1 MVRKF
6 MAAAAALVMATSVL
20 AAQSLP
26 ASPEGKAQGQFGGK
40 YVKAANGEMEY
51 QGGKWV
57 EISYGRPILRGR
69 TNIFGAG
76 ATYGKDLN
84 AGAPVWRAGANVSTR
99 LRTELPLVIG
109 GKALPA
115 GEYSVFIEL
124 KEGAW
129 TLVVSSWA
137 QQKTYD
143 PKNKEAL
150 WGSYNYT
157 ADKDVLRVP
166 MKLAKNAV
174 SVEQLTWGFVNAS
187 ANGGELAIMWDA
199 AIATVPFK
207 IG

>member
-1 MVRKF
+1 M
-6 MAAAAALVMATSVL
+6 
-20 AAQSLP
+20 
-26 ASPEGKAQGQFGGK
+26 
-40 YVKAANGEMEY
+40 
-51 QGGKWV
+51 
-57 EISYGRPILRGR
+57 
-69 TNIFGAG
+69 
-76 ATYGKDLN
+76 
-84 AGAPVWRAGANVSTR
+84 
-99 LRTELPLVIG
+99 
-109 GKALPA
+109 
-115 GEYSVFIEL
+115 